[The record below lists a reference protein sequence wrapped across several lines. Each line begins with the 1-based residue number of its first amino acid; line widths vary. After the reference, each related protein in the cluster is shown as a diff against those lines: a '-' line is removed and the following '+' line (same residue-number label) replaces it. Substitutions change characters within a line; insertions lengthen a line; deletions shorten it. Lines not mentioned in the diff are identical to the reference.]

1 MGMGMFIAES
11 IRIHECTFADVDC
24 VPYLFLI
31 QCRQLQQPFEETMKV
46 FIVLK
51 DEYIS
56 MGLLE

>member
-1 MGMGMFIAES
+1 MGMVIAES

-31 QCRQLQQPFEETMKV
+31 QCRQLQQPSEETRKV